1 MKTLLVSKFLGSWAA
16 LLMCCLLL
24 TAAHAQDTTRPA
36 TVTPPATGP
45 SNSATDA
52 SDTADD
58 GKATSA
64 DSSDT
69 SDASADDD
77 DDDDA
82 DSSEHHH
89 HHHRIHIHKH
99 KDDVVSIGR
108 NAELADGEHADAV
121 TAIFGSATTAGEVD
135 DDVVSVLGN
144 TRVTGGRVG
153 HQAVAVMGSVYVN
166 GEVNGEV
173 VAVLGN
179 VELGPEAKVHGNIT
193 IVGGELKRDPSATVD
208 GHVEHVFGM
217 DWADFDWVRPWV
229 QRCLLYGRPLAFSP
243 GLGWA
248 WGIAL
253 GLLALYVFIAFVF
266 RKAVDKCVQTLD
278 EEPGHSVLA
287 ALVLTLGIPV
297 LFVLLFITVLGI
309 AAVPFL
315 AIAVICA
322 ALFGKVVIL
331 AAIGKRCT
339 PSLASDPTAHT
350 VVGVLVGG
358 LILLVIYTI
367 PVVGFVVYKLL
378 ELLGLGVVAYTLLLT
393 VRAQRVAHSGG
404 PGPGPGPGVGG
415 TPGMGGGPAYR
426 DAGAAGFTD
435 AGSAG
440 TSAAGGQGPWA
451 AGGAGTSA
459 AGGQGPSAN
468 RTDEFGDFTAGD
480 RPFVDGPASPGATSH
495 GFATGAAAGGG
506 VYGAGATNAGDAPGA
521 STGAAGAGGANM
533 GTGNTGTSGIG
544 ANAPGGGPPPF
555 TGLGAGPSG
564 QPPLNAATL
573 PRAGFGIRMGAL
585 LLDLIL
591 IGIVTHQLH
600 GHDVHLILLAAYGAV
615 MWKLKGSTIG
625 GIICGLHV
633 VRVDGRPIDWPT
645 AIVRA
650 LGCFLSLAV
659 VGLGFIWIAIDHDRQ
674 GWHDK
679 IAGTAVVRAPKG
691 ASLL

>member
-1 MKTLLVSKFLGSWAA
+1 MKTSLVSKSFGSWAA
-16 LLMCCLLL
+16 LLMSCLLL
-24 TAAHAQDTTRPA
+24 AAAHAQDTTAPA
-36 TVTPPATGP
+36 ATPPATTSP
-45 SNSATDA
+45 ETATPPTATPPATDA
-52 SDTADD
+52 
-58 GKATSA
+58 
-64 DSSDT
+64 

-77 DDDDA
+77 DDG

-89 HHHRIHIHKH
+89 HHRVHFHRH

-108 NAELADGEHADAV
+108 NAELAEGEHADAV
-121 TAIFGSATTAGEVD
+121 TAVFGSATTAGEVD
-135 DDVVSVLGN
+135 DDVVSVLGS

-153 HQAVAVMGSVYVN
+153 HQAVAVMGNVYVN

-193 IVGGELKRDPSATVD
+193 VVGGELKRDPSATVD

-253 GLLALYVFIAFVF
+253 GLLALYVFIAFAF

-339 PSLASDPTAHT
+339 PSLANDPTAHT

-393 VRAQRVAHSGG
+393 VRAQRVARSGG
-404 PGPGPGPGVGG
+404 PGPAPGPGVGG
-415 TPGMGGGPAYR
+415 TPGLGGGPAYR
-426 DAGAAGFTD
+426 DADAAGHTP
-435 AGSAG
+435 AGEAG
-440 TSAAGGQGPWA
+440 ASAAGGH
-451 AGGAGTSA
+451 
-459 AGGQGPSAN
+459 GPSAT

-480 RPFVDGPASPGATSH
+480 RPFAGDPASTGATSH
-495 GFATGAAAGGG
+495 GFASDTVAGGG
-506 VYGAGATNAGDAPGA
+506 VHGASAGASNAGGAFGAGAGAT
-521 STGAAGAGGANM
+521 SAGGANM
-533 GTGNTGTSGIG
+533 GTGNTGASGIG
-544 ANAPGGGPPPF
+544 ANVPGGPPPF
-555 TGLGAGPSG
+555 TGPGAGPSG

-600 GHDVHLILLAAYGAV
+600 DHDIHLILLAAYGAV

>member
-1 MKTLLVSKFLGSWAA
+1 
-16 LLMCCLLL
+16 
-24 TAAHAQDTTRPA
+24 
-36 TVTPPATGP
+36 
-45 SNSATDA
+45 
-52 SDTADD
+52 
-58 GKATSA
+58 
-64 DSSDT
+64 
-69 SDASADDD
+69 
-77 DDDDA
+77 
-82 DSSEHHH
+82 
-89 HHHRIHIHKH
+89 
-99 KDDVVSIGR
+99 
-108 NAELADGEHADAV
+108 
-121 TAIFGSATTAGEVD
+121 
-135 DDVVSVLGN
+135 
-144 TRVTGGRVG
+144 
-153 HQAVAVMGSVYVN
+153 VMGSVYVN

-193 IVGGELKRDPSATVD
+193 IVGGELKRDPSATVE

-217 DWADFDWVRPWV
+217 DWADFDWVRPWI

-278 EEPGHSVLA
+278 EEPAHSVLA

-339 PSLASDPTAHT
+339 PSLANDPTAHT

-393 VRAQRVAHSGG
+393 VRAQRVTRSGG

-415 TPGMGGGPAYR
+415 TPGLGGGPAYR
-426 DAGAAGFTD
+426 DAGAAGYT
-435 AGSAG
+435 
-440 TSAAGGQGPWA
+440 A
-451 AGGAGTSA
+451 AGGADASA

-468 RTDEFGDFTAGD
+468 RKDEFGDFT
-480 RPFVDGPASPGATSH
+480 V
-495 GFATGAAAGGG
+495 GGG
-506 VYGAGATNAGDAPGA
+506 VHDAGARAFNAGDAFGA
-521 STGAAGAGGANM
+521 SAGATSAGGADV
-533 GTGNTGTSGIG
+533 GTGSTGTGGIG
-544 ANAPGGGPPPF
+544 ANVPGGPPPF
-555 TGLGAGPSG
+555 TGPGAGPSG

-600 GHDVHLILLAAYGAV
+600 GHDIHLILLAAYGAV

>member
-1 MKTLLVSKFLGSWAA
+1 MKTSLVKSLGSWAA

-24 TAAHAQDTTRPA
+24 SAAHAQET
-36 TVTPPATGP
+36 TPPAT
-45 SNSATDA
+45 NSPATATATPPATTAPAATPRDTGASKPATDGSSAATDA
-52 SDTADD
+52 SNTAND

-69 SDASADDD
+69 SDTSADNDD
-77 DDDDA
+77 DE

-89 HHHRIHIHKH
+89 HHRFHHHKH

-266 RKAVDKCVQTLD
+266 RKAVDRCVQTLD

-339 PSLASDPTAHT
+339 PSLANDPTAHT

-393 VRAQRVAHSGG
+393 VRAQRVPRSGG
-404 PGPGPGPGVGG
+404 PGPAPGPGVGG
-415 TPGMGGGPAYR
+415 TPGLGGGP
-426 DAGAAGFTD
+426 T
-435 AGSAG
+435 
-440 TSAAGGQGPWA
+440 
-451 AGGAGTSA
+451 
-459 AGGQGPSAN
+459 
-468 RTDEFGDFTAGD
+468 
-480 RPFVDGPASPGATSH
+480 SPGATSH
-495 GFATGAAAGGG
+495 GFATDAAAGGG
-506 VYGAGATNAGDAPGA
+506 VYGAGAGATNAGDAAGA

-533 GTGNTGTSGIG
+533 GTGHTGTSGIG
-544 ANAPGGGPPPF
+544 ASAPGGGPPPF
-555 TGLGAGPSG
+555 TGPGAIPSG

-600 GHDVHLILLAAYGAV
+600 DHDIHLILLAAYGAV